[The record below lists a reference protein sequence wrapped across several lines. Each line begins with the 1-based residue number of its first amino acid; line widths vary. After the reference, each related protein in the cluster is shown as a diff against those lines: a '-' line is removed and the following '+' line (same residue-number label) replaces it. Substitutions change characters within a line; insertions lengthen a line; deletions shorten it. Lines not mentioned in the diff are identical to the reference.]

1 MIDHRFTRRERPRAL
16 AFLLM
21 MVLLA
26 GCGSAAQS
34 TAPAPDTTG
43 SDQGGTAARGAVAA
57 ESSAAMP
64 TASNTSQPVSM
75 PGDRRYQSEQ
85 FSFAYPQNWTLE
97 PLKSAPGEAYILQPS
112 GRTAG
117 TNIVVLRTAER
128 TDSLDQ
134 LQQELVTEITKPGD
148 NANKNTGTIS
158 ETARVQVAGQDA
170 VRLRYAAKART
181 GQAFDGAQV
190 ALVLPSKEVLALTLT
205 VDPTTDAY
213 TDVAPLFD
221 QVLQSIQVKAAQAAP
236 AVSGSAASGERVQ
249 ADEYT
254 FNVPADWTSRQS
266 QLASERYATYNLLP
280 PGRDK
285 GTRITIARIFNS
297 LRTTQE
303 LEQQLTESVGR
314 AGGKVGSVERRQ
326 LAGREALLVRYS
338 LTNSEGQQ
346 VEGLSAALL
355 APFGDVEFTLSV
367 FPGDDFEQYRTI
379 FDQVLASVEWQF

>member
-1 MIDHRFTRRERPRAL
+1 M
-16 AFLLM
+16 
-21 MVLLA
+21 
-26 GCGSAAQS
+26 
-34 TAPAPDTTG
+34 
-43 SDQGGTAARGAVAA
+43 
-57 ESSAAMP
+57 
-64 TASNTSQPVSM
+64 
-75 PGDRRYQSEQ
+75 
-85 FSFAYPQNWTLE
+85 
-97 PLKSAPGEAYILQPS
+97 
-112 GRTAG
+112 
-117 TNIVVLRTAER
+117 
-128 TDSLDQ
+128 
-134 LQQELVTEITKPGD
+134 
-148 NANKNTGTIS
+148 
-158 ETARVQVAGQDA
+158 
-170 VRLRYAAKART
+170 
-181 GQAFDGAQV
+181 
-190 ALVLPSKEVLALTLT
+190 LPSKEVLALTLT

-303 LEQQLTESVGR
+303 LEQQLTESVQR

-355 APFGDVEFTLSV
+355 APFGDIEFTLSV

-379 FDQVLASVEWQF
+379 FEQVLASVEWQF